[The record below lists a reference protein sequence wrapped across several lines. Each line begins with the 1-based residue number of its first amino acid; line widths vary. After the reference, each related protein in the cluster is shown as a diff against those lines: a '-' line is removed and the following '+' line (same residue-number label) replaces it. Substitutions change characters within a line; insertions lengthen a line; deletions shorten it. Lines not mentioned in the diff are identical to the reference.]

1 MTEKYE
7 EETPNQIKVIIL
19 GSVGVGKTSLVTRY
33 KTKKFVKNITSTSGS
48 NFVIVEKTFNN
59 KKYLLNIW
67 DTAGQEKYNSLT
79 QTFIQG
85 SKIII
90 LVYSI
95 IEEKSFNDLDSWLK
109 LVKDKIGE
117 KGYSIGIAANKSD
130 LYAQSQ
136 VSDIEGKKY
145 AKKINAAWKL
155 TSALEANKGI
165 DDLIDELL
173 MSYLIIEEKEGFN
186 CDDTIKLDNSSFNE
200 NKKGGCCKGKKKKN
214 KNDIRNKSRHSY
226 LSMSASDDKDPSV
239 F

>member
-136 VSDIEGKKY
+136 VSDLEGKKY

-200 NKKGGCCKGKKKKN
+200 NNKGGCCKGKKKKN

-226 LSMSASDDKDPSV
+226 LSMSVSDDKDPSV

>member
-48 NFVIVEKTFNN
+48 NFVIVEKTFNT

-186 CDDTIKLDNSSFNE
+186 CDDTIKLDNSSFSE
-200 NKKGGCCKGKKKKN
+200 NNKGGCCKGKKKKN